1 MSNYCGTC
9 RYDVKQRTGDDA
21 CPFNYLYWDFM
32 ARHRERFENHPRM
45 AMMIRNLDRIDSEE
59 LVQIR
64 RAATT
69 FRDALEYDGATPV
82 AAPSPIR

>member
-1 MSNYCGTC
+1 
-9 RYDVKQRTGDDA
+9 
-21 CPFNYLYWDFM
+21 M
-32 ARHRERFENHPRM
+32 ARHRERFRNHPRM
-45 AMMIRNLDRIDSEE
+45 AMMIRNLDRIDAGE

-69 FRDALEYDGATPV
+69 FRDSLEYDGATPV